1 MKSNNVSTWITR
13 YFSGN
18 SLGQTSFRDDFW
30 VRHLLLITHM
40 PCQVWRIE
48 SFFVWT
54 CNIDHG
60 KLTLVW
66 KRWLLFQYGH
76 TWPIS
81 GIYLKFLEIDHSI
94 SSKWF
99 RSILGDSLSSSS
111 SLLSTRQQG
120 TGEVDQKSTN
130 SSGSNIEKSFNK
142 RHPLNHPPKWHKTT
156 TFLVFPPQFLKDD
169 DGMSRALPT
178 APPSVSLN
186 LETPPRSPRLASS
199 PSHGVFGS
207 R

>member
-1 MKSNNVSTWITR
+1 ME
-13 YFSGN
+13 N
-18 SLGQTSFRDDFW
+18 SHWFGKGD
-30 VRHLLLITHM
+30 
-40 PCQVWRIE
+40 
-48 SFFVWT
+48 SFFSMA
-54 CNIDHG
+54 IHG
-60 KLTLVW
+60 QFLV
-66 KRWLLFQYGH
+66 
-76 TWPIS
+76 S
-81 GIYLKFLEIDHSI
+81 SIYLKFLGVDHSI

-99 RSILGDSLSSSS
+99 TSILGDSLSSSS